1 MANSTER
8 LRNLLEMAS
17 EEDLQVLAEYLFGKG
32 CQKKTVDEIIAK
44 LRYYGSNDI
53 KSLIVG
59 RVHYL
64 TIVKDIAEKMNVN
77 KNSIKQAADEEQ
89 LEVLI
94 VLAAFKK
101 VLKKMSPADR
111 KRIQKEIE
119 DSGFKGYDFQ
129 KDIPWGAVLALITSG
144 LGAILIRKITAFIVL
159 VITREMIVGGVAARL
174 AQRVA
179 GVVFGPIGV
188 SVSIGWIIAD
198 IAGPAYRK
206 TIPAV
211 LHIAFIK
218 QNNKLAQMRV
228 EQ

>member
-1 MANSTER
+1 MPE
-8 LRNLLEMAS
+8 
-17 EEDLQVLAEYLFGKG
+17 
-32 CQKKTVDEIIAK
+32 KTVDEIIAK

-53 KSLIVG
+53 KGLIVG

-119 DSGFKGYDFQ
+119 DSGFKG
-129 KDIPWGAVLALITSG
+129 
-144 LGAILIRKITAFIVL
+144 
-159 VITREMIVGGVAARL
+159 
-174 AQRVA
+174 
-179 GVVFGPIGV
+179 
-188 SVSIGWIIAD
+188 
-198 IAGPAYRK
+198 
-206 TIPAV
+206 
-211 LHIAFIK
+211 
-218 QNNKLAQMRV
+218 
-228 EQ
+228 